1 MGKTTSDHDFKIHV
15 DPSCLTDSTDLQMPA
30 ERVTSNET
38 VVHHDSWSAASP
50 EQDVDV
56 AKEAAQDKEQEDR
69 DSRQIDS
76 IEERIQ
82 AAARAVVASIENDSY
97 NGNQDSELSMRTDE
111 SYEGEGT
118 EMTYDGTES
127 CVDGT
132 EMSFESGTGD
142 HSELHSGTEA
152 SHDTENE
159 HQSEHG
165 DTEGDKQAHYENEH
179 EESSEI
185 HNATECPEVTYES
198 ETDHHP
204 EQGEVQDAIA
214 NYDSENEH
222 HSDKDHGGDSSSHH
236 DGDIEDDVFSQNSG
250 HSPRSS
256 LNSSDDL
263 HSSEDIYQ
271 QKALTSP
278 AVGEE
283 AASSQEDEVV
293 SRIPSTT
300 SYMHPIPDADP
311 TPSKILSRPP
321 FRTPSSV
328 RAMQMSSPT
337 ASMFS
342 SPRSTKRRLPTVSR
356 IGTPTSH
363 TSKNRTPTR
372 FKTKKE
378 YPLILLHVTV
388 LPLQW
393 PYSHLMSSPDLPENL
408 QKVKESWRLLQQ
420 KLGDAVLER
429 GILLPHPQD
438 SYDILEERLLEA
450 LELPV
455 RPRALILKCGH
466 YMGPHDIETP
476 SSDEEGGDYWGR
488 DPETR
493 RKWCDIC
500 RREVRL
506 EDRGT
511 EQGKRFTIKTY
522 ASNGLMRAGAWAAV
536 WREMERVDIEIEPYI
551 ELQQHNELENM
562 VMMSKH
568 VTPVDEVEHGDGFV
582 DEEVTNE
589 TENHGDGFV
598 DEEMTNETEHHGDGF
613 VDEEVTNETEHH
625 EYPREPEPEPEPEPE
640 LEPELEP
647 EHPREP
653 GPEPEPELEPA
664 HVEAAAEE
672 HIDEDEQRRMDEAE
686 LNDILE
692 EERMREI
699 YEQSAPIVEEPEPEP
714 ARPQPS
720 RRSSSRASIDED
732 SLPELLLAAFKV
744 AVRDRKNVVIVL
756 LSVLVLL
763 LALRPRDVVQLP
775 PLLRA
780 STVPEIIS
788 DGGRQAIEIGK
799 EAAQC
804 VVEMATGAPTE
815 IAEVIRQKPVQV
827 TEKARTVADVVKEMA
842 PKATDKFEEVKVP
855 MVEETTPKPADKV
868 EEVKAPMVEETAS
881 ESADKVEE
889 IRAPIA
895 IENIGLEAS
904 AKAEDENIDAPMIE
918 TKNEATIDET
928 TQDISSDMEDRF
940 PAPIPEVE
948 AIGGQ
953 TL

>member
-1 MGKTTSDHDFKIHV
+1 
-15 DPSCLTDSTDLQMPA
+15 MPA

-38 VVHHDSWSAASP
+38 VVHHDSWSAVSA
-50 EQDVDV
+50 EKDVDV

-127 CVDGT
+127 SCVDGT

-165 DTEGDKQAHYENEH
+165 DTEGDKQAHYENEN

-185 HNATECPEVTYES
+185 HDATECPEVTYES
-198 ETDHHP
+198 ETDHHS

-283 AASSQEDEVV
+283 AASSQEDEV
-293 SRIPSTT
+293 
-300 SYMHPIPDADP
+300 
-311 TPSKILSRPP
+311 
-321 FRTPSSV
+321 
-328 RAMQMSSPT
+328 
-337 ASMFS
+337 
-342 SPRSTKRRLPTVSR
+342 
-356 IGTPTSH
+356 
-363 TSKNRTPTR
+363 
-372 FKTKKE
+372 
-378 YPLILLHVTV
+378 
-388 LPLQW
+388 
-393 PYSHLMSSPDLPENL
+393 
-408 QKVKESWRLLQQ
+408 KVKESWRLLQQ

-466 YMGPHDIETP
+466 YMGPQDIETP

-551 ELQQHNELENM
+551 ELRQHNELENM

-582 DEEVTNE
+582 DEEVMNE

-598 DEEMTNETEHHGDGF
+598 DED
-613 VDEEVTNETEHH
+613 VTNETEHH

-653 GPEPEPELEPA
+653 GPEPESELEPEPEIEPA
-664 HVEAAAEE
+664 HVEDAAEV

-714 ARPQPS
+714 ERPQPS

-744 AVRDRKNVVIVL
+744 AVRDRKNV
-756 LSVLVLL
+756 
-763 LALRPRDVVQLP
+763 LP

-827 TEKARTVADVVKEMA
+827 TEKARTVADVVNEMA
-842 PKATDKFEEVKVP
+842 PKATDKF
-855 MVEETTPKPADKV
+855 

-904 AKAEDENIDAPMIE
+904 ANAEDENIDAPMIE
-918 TKNEATIDET
+918 PKNEATIDKT
-928 TQDISSDMEDRF
+928 TQDISSVMEDRF